1 RSFSNAS
8 RSRLSLWLCFW
19 RLKLQYLKAF
29 WSPRPPSDEY
39 HGYERRDRRFRCSV
53 TPSKKTL
60 QLLRAQYH
68 SQQQQHQRWVLQPGL
83 VLGVPDV
90 FSRRTL
96 PVWQSRGGKIR
107 TVGLKSWSHKPIG
120 MPFQSSRKK
129 SIHFLLMHNDE
140 HTWYCTLPSHISSWS
155 SECENIIYMPVCIV
169 VLEVHAYI

>member
-68 SQQQQHQRWVLQPGL
+68 SQQQQQQQQRWVLQPGL

-90 FSRRTL
+90 FSRRTREGIEKGE
-96 PVWQSRGGKIR
+96 SRSGQHVFR
-107 TVGLKSWSHKPIG
+107 
-120 MPFQSSRKK
+120 
-129 SIHFLLMHNDE
+129 
-140 HTWYCTLPSHISSWS
+140 
-155 SECENIIYMPVCIV
+155 
-169 VLEVHAYI
+169 